1 MSDHRLQLG
10 GELLRVEGPAVVLQY
25 DRPGLDPELLLDEP
39 CEHPGGALL
48 DDHRPFFGVAAQRP
62 LGEWLEI
69 DRLDDARVH
78 LVIADPRRFL
88 IETDRQYDLI
98 LSAMPQPTSGQ
109 TSRYYTEEFFQQCR
123 VHLRPNAVF
132 AFRLRSAENL
142 WTPAMTR
149 RNAGIYRA
157 LRRAFPSVLI
167 LPGTTN
173 IVLASPDSLTTE
185 PTLLGG
191 RLLERGIPTRLV
203 TPDYINY
210 LYTNDRVAWM
220 QNALDSTTATVNS
233 DARPVAYSYGLL
245 LWLAKFHPA
254 LAQVKWEGDGGGVGF
269 WTLLAG
275 GIIIAA
281 LLGRLVTRN
290 KGLLRRGLLMAVAGM
305 AGMFLETLLLLD
317 YQTRVGVLYQ
327 NIGLLLTLFM
337 AGMAAGAWLAGLAAL
352 EPPRPGWNYQAMAA
366 VALIS
371 VAGGAAVGMLVM
383 ALSPV
388 MLGLL
393 LIAVGFLVGVI
404 FSVAVS
410 AQKDRS
416 QSAIGG
422 LSVVYAADLF
432 GGCIG
437 SLAASLL
444 AIPLLGFSGTAGLT
458 ALLGVAAMIL
468 SDFRH

>member
-1 MSDHRLQLG
+1 LLSMNIG
-10 GELLRVEGPAVVLQY
+10 MLLRLCWG
-25 DRPGLDPELLLDEP
+25 
-39 CEHPGGALL
+39 
-48 DDHRPFFGVAAQRP
+48 
-62 LGEWLEI
+62 
-69 DRLDDARVH
+69 
-78 LVIADPRRFL
+78 
-88 IETDRQYDLI
+88 
-98 LSAMPQPTSGQ
+98 
-109 TSRYYTEEFFQQCR
+109 
-123 VHLRPNAVF
+123 
-132 AFRLRSAENL
+132 
-142 WTPAMTR
+142 
-149 RNAGIYRA
+149 
-157 LRRAFPSVLI
+157 
-167 LPGTTN
+167 
-173 IVLASPDSLTTE
+173 
-185 PTLLGG
+185 
-191 RLLERGIPTRLV
+191 
-203 TPDYINY
+203 
-210 LYTNDRVAWM
+210 
-220 QNALDSTTATVNS
+220 
-233 DARPVAYSYGLL
+233 
-245 LWLAKFHPA
+245 
-254 LAQVKWEGDGGGVGF
+254 
-269 WTLLAG
+269 
-275 GIIIAA
+275 
-281 LLGRLVTRN
+281 
-290 KGLLRRGLLMAVAGM
+290 
-305 AGMFLETLLLLD
+305 
-317 YQTRVGVLYQ
+317 
-327 NIGLLLTLFM
+327 
-337 AGMAAGAWLAGLAAL
+337 GMAAGAWLAGLAAL